1 MSPRWESPDPRCP
14 ARAPPPPP
22 SPKPTV
28 HVRHRCAFGLVAR
41 SRGLIRNFQAREQG
55 ESVVG
60 QLVHALVILGKIS
73 VYNVCPK
80 KM

>member
-1 MSPRWESPDPRCP
+1 MEVDTDAVVAPSLIPPR
-14 ARAPPPPP
+14 
-22 SPKPTV
+22 
-28 HVRHRCAFGLVAR
+28 RHRCAFGLVAR